1 MVVICSSL
9 NFVFRVILYNAT
21 PQFELPRSDPYN
33 TLPSHFTWLPVH
45 RCLSSLLSAG
55 QTLLTLNQWL
65 LRVFPFTGSPPLNF
79 SCPLLSF
86 FYLCHFS
93 FSLNLYVVITISSPV
108 YFTSFSCLSLPS
120 EEEMATHSNILAWE
134 IPWTEE
140 PSGLQSTESQ
150 RAGRDFVT
158 KPPSPPPFCVYFLPY
173 LRTHSAHIYIIPQF
187 PLKTYCPLKWPYQI
201 PSHLWAQLHLSVVPL
216 TLFHLERKSLLICY
230 CVRQCVNQ

>member
-1 MVVICSSL
+1 MPHLSLSFQEVTHTIPCPHTSHGCLYTIVCRLCSQQA
-9 NFVFRVILYNAT
+9 RPY
-21 PQFELPRSDPYN
+21 LPWTSDYWE
-33 TLPSHFTWLPVH
+33 FF
-45 RCLSSLLSAG
+45 LLLD
-55 QTLLTLNQWL
+55 LLLWI
-65 LRVFPFTGSPPLNF
+65 F

-120 EEEMATHSNILAWE
+120 EEEMATHSNILAWK

-140 PSGLQSTESQ
+140 PSGLQCTESQ
-150 RAGRDFVT
+150 RAGRDFAT

-187 PLKTYCPLKWPYQI
+187 PLKTYSPLKWPYQI